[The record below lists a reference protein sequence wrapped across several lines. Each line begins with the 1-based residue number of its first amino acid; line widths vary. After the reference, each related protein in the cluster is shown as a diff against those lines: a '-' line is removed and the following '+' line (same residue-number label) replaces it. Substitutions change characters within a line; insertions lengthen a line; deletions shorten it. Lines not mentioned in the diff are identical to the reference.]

1 MKTVTTIDE
10 TRALLD
16 AERAAGRSIGFVP
29 TMGSLHDGHLSLV
42 RRARASDDVV
52 VASIFVNPL
61 QFGADEDL
69 AAYPRDFE
77 RDQAMLEEA
86 DVDLLINPTVEEMY
100 PSPNP
105 FTITVGPIGTK
116 LCGASRPGH
125 FDGVA
130 TVVAKLWNIVGP
142 CRSYF
147 GQKDAQQLVVLRRL
161 ARAFDV
167 PAEVVGCPIVRE
179 PDGLAMSSRNVY
191 LDGEERTAALVLKRA
206 LDEAAAAVEAGERD
220 GRRLAE
226 MMAARIG
233 SEPLARLD
241 YAACVDPET
250 LEDLARVEGVALL
263 AVAAG
268 LGKARLIDNQT
279 ATSPGA
285 PIEGSR

>member
-1 MKTVTTIDE
+1 
-10 TRALLD
+10 
-16 AERAAGRSIGFVP
+16 
-29 TMGSLHDGHLSLV
+29 
-42 RRARASDDVV
+42 
-52 VASIFVNPL
+52 
-61 QFGADEDL
+61 
-69 AAYPRDFE
+69 
-77 RDQAMLEEA
+77 
-86 DVDLLINPTVEEMY
+86 
-100 PSPNP
+100 
-105 FTITVGPIGTK
+105 
-116 LCGASRPGH
+116 
-125 FDGVA
+125 
-130 TVVAKLWNIVGP
+130 
-142 CRSYF
+142 
-147 GQKDAQQLVVLRRL
+147 
-161 ARAFDV
+161 
-167 PAEVVGCPIVRE
+167 
-179 PDGLAMSSRNVY
+179 MSSRNVY